1 MGPLEGEEGGRT
13 NSLFVASTGK
23 VGFGNNAPALNLPVT
38 ATDTPAIRQEQ
49 TNGGGFTAQTWDI
62 GANEANWFVR
72 DVTGG
77 SRLPLRIRPGA
88 PTSSVDISASGKVG
102 VGTASPA
109 SNLHVFGT
117 STTDVFVGVG
127 EDPAG
132 TTGTESAL
140 TIGYGGS
147 SLGQAVGVLDGR
159 PASNGL
165 APDPFLRFRHGN

>member
-88 PTSSVDISASGKVG
+88 PTPPVPISASGKRG
-102 VGTASPA
+102 PGTPSPPA
-109 SNLHVFGT
+109 NLHLFPP
-117 STTDVFVGVG
+117 STPPVFVR
-127 EDPAG
+127 
-132 TTGTESAL
+132 SA
-140 TIGYGGS
+140 
-147 SLGQAVGVLDGR
+147 
-159 PASNGL
+159 
-165 APDPFLRFRHGN
+165 